1 VSTTPRKPFDDLDL
15 MAYADGELDDETAAA
30 VEAFL
35 TEDDG
40 AQSKRAAL
48 GQMNDVVRSYL
59 ELAADDAEPRL
70 DAMWATI
77 ERRIQANGVAAAPA
91 AVATRSLAQPV
102 LAQPVSAAI
111 ATSSKSTEST
121 GLWARISAWL
131 DEYRGYFATGALA
144 AAAAAVLVMALRPPQ
159 VVERIVVAPQP
170 DSPRNPPQ
178 MVNVS
183 TPPEVEVLEV
193 NDGSASVFTLPKEDE
208 GDVTAGVIW
217 LDLDSSQTEGPL

>member
-15 MAYADGELDDETAAA
+15 MAYADGELDEETAAE

-35 TEDDG
+35 AEDAG
-40 AQSKRAAL
+40 AQSKRVAL

-77 ERRIQANGVAAAPA
+77 ERRIQANGVPATAASQAPA
-91 AVATRSLAQPV
+91 AATA
-102 LAQPVSAAI
+102 AVSAARS
-111 ATSSKSTEST
+111 TSVQPR
-121 GLWARISAWL
+121 GLRARIGAWL
-131 DEYRGYFATGALA
+131 EEYRGYFATGALA

-159 VVERIVVAPQP
+159 VVERVVVAPAQ
-170 DSPRNPPQ
+170 NPPH

-217 LDLDSSQTEGPL
+217 LDLDSSYTEGPL

>member
-1 VSTTPRKPFDDLDL
+1 

-30 VEAFL
+30 VDAFL
-35 TEDDG
+35 AEDAG
-40 AQSKRAAL
+40 ARSKRVAL

-77 ERRIQANGVAAAPA
+77 ERRIQANGLPAASAAA
-91 AVATRSLAQPV
+91 ATTS
-102 LAQPVSAAI
+102 LAQPVSAAP
-111 ATSSKSTEST
+111 AAASKSGKSGEPG

-131 DEYRGYFATGALA
+131 DDYRGYFATGALA

-159 VVERIVVAPQP
+159 VVERIVVAPPQNP
-170 DSPRNPPQ
+170 QQNPPQ

-193 NDGSASVFTLPKEDE
+193 NDGSASVFTLPKENE

-217 LDLDSSQTEGPL
+217 LDLDASQTEGPL

>member
-1 VSTTPRKPFDDLDL
+1 

-35 TEDDG
+35 AEDAG
-40 AQSKRAAL
+40 AHQKRVAL

-77 ERRIQANGVAAAPA
+77 ERRIQANGVAAPASVAAARAGASAPVA
-91 AVATRSLAQPV
+91 A
-102 LAQPVSAAI
+102 SAAR
-111 ATSSKSTEST
+111 ASAAQASDAARALDAARAGKT
-121 GLWARISAWL
+121 GLWARIGAWL
-131 DEYRGYFATGALA
+131 EEYRGYFATGALA

-159 VVERIVVAPQP
+159 VVERVVVAPAPQ

-193 NDGSASVFTLPKEDE
+193 NDGSASVFTLPKEKE

>member
-1 VSTTPRKPFDDLDL
+1 MSTTPRKPFDDLDL

-30 VEAFL
+30 VAAFL
-35 TEDDG
+35 AEDAG

-70 DAMWATI
+70 DAMWSTI
-77 ERRIQANGVAAAPA
+77 ERRIQANGAAPA
-91 AVATRSLAQPV
+91 AAVA
-102 LAQPVSAAI
+102 AA
-111 ATSSKSTEST
+111 ARPAEARPA
-121 GLWARISAWL
+121 GLWARVRAWL
-131 DEYRGYFATGALA
+131 DEHRGYFATGALA

-159 VVERIVVAPQP
+159 VVERVVVTPPPPVEQNL
-170 DSPRNPPQ
+170 PR

-183 TPPEVEVLEV
+183 TPPEVEALEV
-193 NDGSASVFTLPKEDE
+193 NDGSASVFTLPGEGD

-217 LDLDSSQTEGPL
+217 LDLDTTHTEGPL

>member
-35 TEDDG
+35 AEDEG
-40 AQSKRAAL
+40 AQSKRVAL

-77 ERRIQANGVAAAPA
+77 ERRIQANGLPVASAATA
-91 AVATRSLAQPV
+91 ASVATA
-102 LAQPVSAAI
+102 ASAATA
-111 ATSSKSTEST
+111 ATSRTAEPR

-131 DEYRGYFATGALA
+131 EEYRGYFATGALA

-159 VVERIVVAPQP
+159 VVERVVVAPPQNP
-170 DSPRNPPQ
+170 PQNPPQ

-217 LDLDSSQTEGPL
+217 LDLDASNTEGPL

>member
-1 VSTTPRKPFDDLDL
+1 VSTTPRKPFDDLEL
-15 MAYADGELDDETAAA
+15 MAYADGELDEETAAE

-35 TEDDG
+35 AEDGG
-40 AQSKRAAL
+40 ARSKRVAL

-77 ERRIQANGVAAAPA
+77 ERRIQANGLPAAAAVAAPA
-91 AVATRSLAQPV
+91 AARAP
-102 LAQPVSAAI
+102 AAR
-111 ATSSKSTEST
+111 ATSEQPR
-121 GLWARISAWL
+121 GLWARIGAWL
-131 DEYRGYFATGALA
+131 EEYRGHFATGALA

-159 VVERIVVAPQP
+159 VVERVVVAPTQ
-170 DSPRNPPQ
+170 NPPQ

-183 TPPEVEVLEV
+183 TPPEVEILEV
-193 NDGSASVFTLPKEDE
+193 NDGSASVFTLPKENE

-217 LDLDSSQTEGPL
+217 LDLDASNTEGPL

>member
-1 VSTTPRKPFDDLDL
+1 

-30 VEAFL
+30 VAAFL
-35 TEDDG
+35 TEDAAG
-40 AQSKRAAL
+40 RSKHVAL

-59 ELAADDAEPRL
+59 ELAADDAAPRL

-77 ERRIQANGVAAAPA
+77 ERRIQANGTPAPAPVTLAAPAEAPA
-91 AVATRSLAQPV
+91 AVPATPSG
-102 LAQPVSAAI
+102 
-111 ATSSKSTEST
+111 
-121 GLWARISAWL
+121 GLWARVRAWL
-131 DEYRGYFATGALA
+131 DERRGYFVTGALA

-159 VVERIVVAPQP
+159 VVERVVITPP
-170 DSPRNPPQ
+170 PVPNPVQ

-193 NDGSASVFTLPKEDE
+193 NDGSASVFTLPKDGE

-217 LDLDSSQTEGPL
+217 LDLDESHTEGPL